1 MGSLK
6 DQDSRNEY
14 DKSNFNETLIAL
26 KTLDFSSQ
34 EINEIMRVLAGIL
47 HLGNIKF
54 QNKLIN
60 NTLEIDQE
68 CCDIPVSI
76 FFIYFKI

>member
-1 MGSLK
+1 MGSLNN
-6 DQDSRNEY
+6 QDSWNES
-14 DKSNFNETLIAL
+14 DRCNFKETIIAL

-34 EINEIMRVLAGIL
+34 EINDIVKVLAGIL

-54 QNKLIN
+54 QNKFIN
-60 NTLEIDQE
+60 NTNEIDQE

-76 FFIYFKI
+76 LVYY